1 MNTQPELRRS
11 SRLAALSRTDDAL
24 TPVKSMGWTAQDME
38 GVLDYFHKN
47 FDANYERTFPNSAP
61 VTVAVAQAVAQAAPN
76 PVPVPA
82 PSPAPAAIPVKKYI
96 DPKTQLRRSS
106 RLAALPRADYA
117 LADAQLDRAVE
128 KYIDPDAYAA
138 KEARAASAAR
148 REAVRKAKQW
158 VARMVSR
165 TTIRKTYCPICK
177 MEWNSSHCTCRIT
190 QRDAHLTRTICDIA
204 KQIVSIRSRCQFSF
218 NPIDMLVLASDVNK
232 ILAVERPT
240 WTPANLA
247 WAFKH
252 VTGH

>member
-1 MNTQPELRRS
+1 MNTQPE
-11 SRLAALSRTDDAL
+11 
-24 TPVKSMGWTAQDME
+24 
-38 GVLDYFHKN
+38 
-47 FDANYERTFPNSAP
+47 
-61 VTVAVAQAVAQAAPN
+61 
-76 PVPVPA
+76 
-82 PSPAPAAIPVKKYI
+82 
-96 DPKTQLRRSS
+96 LRRSS

-148 REAVRKAKQW
+148 RKASREASQW

-165 TTIRKTYCPICK
+165 TTIRKTDCPICK
-177 MEWNSSHCTCRIT
+177 MEWNSSHHGTCRIT

-218 NPIDMLVLASDVNK
+218 NPTDMLVLASDVKK